1 MLVNQSE
8 NSARRD
14 RPLSVFG
21 VEADQN
27 NRKLYTPPECN
38 QKKRGLLAK
47 ATAAGLLTYPLVQ
60 QETGAAGS
68 KVFAGNFGVSEY
80 ARREAGLR
88 SYALLE
94 PTAWERR
101 VALVNA
107 VRHRWHNPLV
117 LRPTL
122 LRQPRYADVLSMRL
136 RGGRVESGELDCGLA
151 LLVDYVLRSLYDGP
165 V

>member
-1 MLVNQSE
+1 M
-8 NSARRD
+8 
-14 RPLSVFG
+14 
-21 VEADQN
+21 
-27 NRKLYTPPECN
+27 
-38 QKKRGLLAK
+38 
-47 ATAAGLLTYPLVQ
+47 Q

-136 RGGRVESGELDCGLA
+136 RGGRVESGELDCGIA